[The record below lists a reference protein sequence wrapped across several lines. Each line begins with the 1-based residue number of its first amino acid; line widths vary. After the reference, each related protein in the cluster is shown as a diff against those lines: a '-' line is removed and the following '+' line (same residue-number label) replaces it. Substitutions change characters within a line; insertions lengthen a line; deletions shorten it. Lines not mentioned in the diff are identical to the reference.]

1 MSFVSGS
8 PTNNYKL
15 ELYQSLLEHSP
26 FGTLVFV
33 YGVCVECN
41 PRAQNILACE
51 RRALLGSSLEEKPLD
66 EPLALISLKQQINTA
81 LEEGVD
87 RFEWH
92 PGLGHSDE
100 SIALDIRLTGNGG
113 SEIIV
118 TLLVQ
123 EQVDALPEAEPVSSP
138 AEAVD
143 LETIDQDINETT
155 EPFETELFEP
165 VSVGL
170 DVAEDVAGLVS
181 GDDISTVGQEPSAE
195 KEPSVEEQFSG
206 ENESPIC
213 SQGQALK
220 AVIKKAFAPDE
231 LDSRSAVLEKLAG
244 REIYA
249 PHHPLNPDLDRD
261 IYFDALTQLPNRQLL
276 IESLRDCLAGGV
288 DELHLSALLL
298 IDLDQFK
305 DINDSWGHDIGDR
318 VLFKVGRIISTLID
332 ENMLLARIS
341 GDEFVL
347 LVKRIGDNIEQ
358 AMADGQSLAEKV
370 QAAISRPVSDGEN
383 EFTLTAS
390 VGIAL
395 LEESDLSPNRALQ
408 YAETAMYEAKRK
420 GRNGIAFYDRSIS
433 EKAQYQ
439 VGMNTRLRKAVDN
452 QEFAL
457 YVQPKIAIDGGKV
470 VGGEAL
476 LRWINS
482 DRVTN
487 MPSEFIP
494 LLEASGLI
502 VDVGHWVIRT
512 ACEYVRSFLDEGLWD
527 DSMQMSINISPRQF
541 NDPELFEVIEHSLR
555 SYEIEPKYLNFE
567 VTENLIIEDIDEVI
581 KKMKQIKALG
591 SKFSIDDFGIGYSS
605 MVHLKRLPFDLL
617 KIDREFIRNIH
628 NDPDSRGVVE
638 AILAVSRQYGLEVT
652 AEGVEDLDSL
662 EVLRSVGCDTYQ
674 GAYFSMP
681 VPVDQFRSL
690 LAA

>member
-1 MSFVSGS
+1 MSFVSSS
-8 PTNNYKL
+8 PSNNYKL
-15 ELYQSLLEHSP
+15 ELYKSLLEYSP
-26 FGTLVFV
+26 VGTLVFV

-41 PRAQNILACE
+41 ARAQKILACE
-51 RRALLGSSLEEKPLD
+51 RRTLLGSSLEETPLD
-66 EPLALISLKQQINTA
+66 ESLALIALKQQVNTA
-81 LEEGVD
+81 LEEGVE

-92 PGLGHSDE
+92 TGLGHSE
-100 SIALDIRLTGNGG
+100 ENIALDIRLTGNRTR
-113 SEIIV
+113 EIIV
-118 TLLVQ
+118 TLL
-123 EQVDALPEAEPVSSP
+123 EQQQVSTLSEIESPGPLAEAPAETISDATDVDEAEV
-138 AEAVD
+138 
-143 LETIDQDINETT
+143 
-155 EPFETELFEP
+155 F
-165 VSVGL
+165 VSVAGTTVEPETLGL
-170 DVAEDVAGLVS
+170 RVAEQRRCGPDTV
-181 GDDISTVGQEPSAE
+181 DDA
-195 KEPSVEEQFSG
+195 SVEQT
-206 ENESPIC
+206 PPAYI
-213 SQGQALK
+213 QGQALK
-220 AVIKKAFAPDE
+220 TVIKKAFAPDE

-276 IESLRDCLAGGV
+276 IESLRDCLSDGV
-288 DELHLSALLL
+288 GESQLSALLL

-305 DINDSWGHDIGDR
+305 DINDSWGHDVGDR
-318 VLFKVGRIISTLID
+318 VLFKVGRAISALVD

-347 LVKRIGDNIEQ
+347 LVKRVGDNTEQ
-358 AMADGQSLAEKV
+358 AMADGQSLAERV
-370 QAAISRPVSDGEN
+370 QASISRPISDDDN

-395 LEESDLSPNRALQ
+395 LEDRELSPDRALQ
-408 YAETAMYEAKRK
+408 YAETAMHEAKRK

-433 EKAQYQ
+433 EQAQHQ
-439 VGMNTRLRKAVDN
+439 IGMNTRLRKAVDN
-452 QEFAL
+452 QEFVL
-457 YVQPKIAIDGGKV
+457 YVQPKITIDGGKV

-567 VTENLIIEDIDEVI
+567 VTENLIIEDIDAVI

-662 EVLRSVGCDTYQ
+662 EVLRAVGCDTYQ

-681 VPVDQFRSL
+681 VPVEQFRAL